1 MSGLHNMENLGKRDP
16 LGSAGTPSK
25 RRKVSDSSPVG
36 VATQIRRKYHRIQ
49 QRSSPLSATAR
60 RLLLRKIGSGRS
72 SEDNDDAVLS
82 QLKSILELVRNDYS
96 ELQAEAKLSE
106 CWIVISR

>member
-1 MSGLHNMENLGKRDP
+1 MEK

-25 RRKVSDSSPVG
+25 RRMVSDSSPVG

-72 SEDNDDAVLS
+72 SEDDDAVLS

-106 CWIVISR
+106 C

>member
-1 MSGLHNMENLGKRDP
+1 MEPEKLGKRDP
-16 LGSAGTPSK
+16 LCSAGTPSK
-25 RRKVSDSSPVG
+25 RRKVSDSSPLS

-60 RLLLRKIGSGRS
+60 RLLLSKIGSGSRS
-72 SEDNDDAVLS
+72 SEGNDNAVLS
-82 QLKSILELVRNDYS
+82 QLKSVLELMRNDYS
-96 ELQAEAKLSE
+96 GLRAEAKLSE

>member
-1 MSGLHNMENLGKRDP
+1 MERGKRSP
-16 LGSAGTPSK
+16 LGSASTPSK
-25 RRKVSDSSPVG
+25 RRRVSDSSPIG

-60 RLLLRKIGSGRS
+60 RLLLSKIGSS
-72 SEDNDDAVLS
+72 SAGSDDAVLT
-82 QLKSILELVRNDYS
+82 QLKSVVELVRNDYS
-96 ELQAEAKLSE
+96 ELRAEDKLGE